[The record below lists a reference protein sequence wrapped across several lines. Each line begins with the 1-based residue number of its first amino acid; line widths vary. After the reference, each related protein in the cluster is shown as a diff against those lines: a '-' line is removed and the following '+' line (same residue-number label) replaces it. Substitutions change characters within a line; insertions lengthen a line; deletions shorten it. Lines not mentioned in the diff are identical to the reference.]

1 MSDSEKDE
9 DKREKDRLK
18 RLMKAATGVEDISEA
33 SNRASVEIKR
43 DSKALNSA
51 KEFLED
57 MEEDV
62 DEEAET
68 RGTEIVVPNQK
79 DDMKLN
85 SVFIGGPE
93 PKPPT
98 RRKALHTQLADSL
111 SSSREKHTGVDQRL
125 NLMDPTQ
132 ARKQSPTGARGK
144 TGLSNRFFGAT
155 RFDKFNDASPIGDSE
170 EYIPRRSGLRR
181 YQNAFC
187 CQLICIALMAVAT
200 IFPLKF
206 MASRGPAP
214 LPLDDSETTTGIRKE
229 PFSFGGQ
236 DPDPERLVALVERL
250 VKSGVADQVT
260 ISAEGTAQY
269 KAMDWLS
276 NHDTAQL
283 DASSDGLI
291 SRYALAVLF
300 YSTSGRDP
308 ESTSP
313 METDWTQHTLWM
325 TGEGY
330 CKWHGVKCIGDDDY
344 FLTEGNGKVFQVSL
358 PSNNLRGSIPS
369 EIEALSDLFLLD
381 LKSNYLEGPLPHHLQ
396 FRNMR
401 DLLLDDNMLNG
412 TISMKMASM
421 VELRTLSMA
430 YNDLTGSIPDTIGAA
445 TQLRYIKLDGNQLT
459 GTIPPSLSSLSKLG
473 RSIH

>member
-9 DKREKDRLK
+9 DTREKDRLK
-18 RLMKAATGVEDISEA
+18 ELMKAATGVEDISEA

-62 DEEAET
+62 GEEAET
-68 RGTEIVVPNQK
+68 PDTEIVVPNQK

-98 RRKALHTQLADSL
+98 RRKVLHTQLADSL
-111 SSSREKHTGVDQRL
+111 SSSREKYTGVDQRL

-132 ARKQSPTGARGK
+132 ARKQSPTGTRGK
-144 TGLSNRFFGAT
+144 TGLSHRFFGAN
-155 RFDKFNDASPIGDSE
+155 RVDKFNDASPIGESE
-170 EYIPRRSGLRR
+170 EYIPKRSGVRR
-181 YQNAFC
+181 YHNAIVC
-187 CQLICIALMAVAT
+187 LVMCIALMAAT
-200 IFPLKF
+200 TLLSMKF

-214 LPLDDSETTTGIRKE
+214 LPLDDSEPTTDIH
-229 PFSFGGQ
+229 Q
-236 DPDPERLVALVERL
+236 DPERLDALMARL
-250 VKSGVADQVT
+250 IKSGAADQFT

-276 NHDTAQL
+276 NHDPAQL

-308 ESTSP
+308 VNTNP
-313 METDWTQHTLWM
+313 METDWTQHNFWM

-330 CKWHGVKCIGDDDY
+330 CKWHGVKCVGDDDY
-344 FLTEGNGKVFQVSL
+344 FLTEGNGKVFQISL

-369 EIEALSDLFLLD
+369 EIEALSDLFSLN
-381 LKSNYLEGPLPHHLQ
+381 LKSNWLEGPLPHQ
-396 FRNMR
+396 FRFRNMR

-421 VELRTLSMA
+421 LELRTLSMA
-430 YNDLTGSIPDTIGAA
+430 YNEFTGSIPDTIGAA
-445 TQLRYIKLDGNQLT
+445 TQLRYVKLDGNQLT
-459 GTIPPSLSSLSKLG
+459 GTLPPSLSSLSRLG
-473 RSIH
+473 MSIY